1 MISHLSDSI
10 LVIPVVP
17 GQRLPHSQEFG
28 QVTKIPSISAS
39 LMTSG
44 KAVNMSMRMPIMSI
58 RLYIS
63 ITLQYVQA
71 FGKTWVLNFSTAT

>member
-1 MISHLSDSI
+1 MIFHLSLSELDT
-10 LVIPVVP
+10 L
-17 GQRLPHSQEFG
+17 QELG

-44 KAVNMSMRMPIMSI
+44 KAANMSMPHAYHVHTRK
-58 RLYIS
+58 YIS

-71 FGKTWVLNFSTAT
+71 FGKMWILNFSNAT